1 MFAKGKITMSFNQ
14 KQYIESYNKNNYK
27 MFPFRVRKDDTKV
40 IEKLTNVPSMN
51 KYIYSLIDNDINP
64 NILTLKQ
71 IKDKVL
77 PILSKHHINEV
88 YLFGS
93 YARGEAKNTSD
104 VDIYCESGD
113 IKTFID
119 QGFLEDELEEALGK
133 EVDIIFIGSR
143 MDDFFKKQL
152 EGDKI
157 RIC

>member
-14 KQYIESYNKNNYK
+14 KQYIGSYNKNNYK

-133 EVDIIFIGSR
+133 EVDLVFIGSK